1 MGFFMPDKKNMEK
14 IETERL
20 FLKRAKL
27 EDASFVYE
35 LLNSPS
41 FIKYIGDKKITTKN
55 KAKEY
60 IQETLINSYDKNGF
74 GLLLVKLK
82 DETSIGL
89 CGFLKRDYLE
99 HADLGFALLPI
110 YEGQGYAFE
119 ATYAIMKYGESELDF
134 KMVMAI
140 CMETNQRS
148 LQLLSKLGFKKIDTI
163 TPTKESV
170 ELLLLST

>member
-1 MGFFMPDKKNMEK
+1 MKN

-20 FLKRAKL
+20 YLTRAKL
-27 EDASFVYE
+27 KDSNFIFE
-35 LLNSPS
+35 LLNSTS
-41 FIKYIGDKKITTKN
+41 WLKYIGDKNITTKN

-74 GLLLVKLK
+74 GLLLIKLK
-82 DETSIGL
+82 DDTSIGL
-89 CGFLKRDYLE
+89 CGFLKREYLE

-110 YEGQGYAFE
+110 YEGFGYAFE
-119 ATYAIMKYGESELDF
+119 ATYAIMEFGESELDF
-134 KMVMAI
+134 KKVMAI

-163 TPTKESV
+163 TPSEASE

>member
-1 MGFFMPDKKNMEK
+1 MKR

-20 FLKRAKL
+20 YLKRAKF
-27 EDASFVYE
+27 EDAHFIYE
-35 LLNSPS
+35 LLNSDS
-41 FIKYIGDKKITTKN
+41 WLKYIGDKKITTEK
-55 KAKEY
+55 KAKDY
-60 IQETLINSYDKNGF
+60 IQKTLLEEYDKYRF
-74 GLLLVKLK
+74 GLLTVSLK

-99 HADLGFALLPI
+99 DADIGFAFLPEF
-110 YEGQGYAFE
+110 EGMGYAYE
-119 ATYAIMKYGESELDF
+119 AANAMMQYGQSELGL
-134 KMVMAI
+134 KRVLAI

-163 TPTKESV
+163 KPNEASE

>member
-1 MGFFMPDKKNMEK
+1 MKK

-20 FLKRAKL
+20 YLKRAKL
-27 EDASFVYE
+27 KDSDFIFE

-41 FIKYIGDKKITTKN
+41 WLKYIGDKNITSKN

-60 IQETLINSYDKNGF
+60 IQEILINSYDKNGF
-74 GLLLVKLK
+74 GLLLIKLK
-82 DETSIGL
+82 DDTSIGL

-110 YEGQGYAFE
+110 YEGLGYAFE
-119 ATYAIMKYGESELDF
+119 ATYAIMEYGESELDF
-134 KMVMAI
+134 KKVMAI

-148 LQLLSKLGFKKIDTI
+148 LQLLSKLGFKIIDTI
-163 TPTKESV
+163 TPSEASE

>member
-1 MGFFMPDKKNMEK
+1 MQI

-20 FLKRAKL
+20 YLKQAKL
-27 EDASFVYE
+27 EDCDFIFE
-35 LLNSPS
+35 LLNSTS
-41 FIKYIGDKKITTKN
+41 WLKFIGDKNITTKN
-55 KAKEY
+55 KAKDY
-60 IQETLINSYDKNGF
+60 IQETLINSYIKNGF
-74 GLLLVKLK
+74 GLLVIKLK

-110 YEGQGYAFE
+110 YERLGYAFE
-119 ATYAIMKYGESELDF
+119 ATYAMMEYGESELDL
-134 KMVMAI
+134 KKVMAI

-148 LQLLSKLGFKKIDTI
+148 LQLLSKLGFKKLDTI
-163 TPTKESV
+163 KQSEVSE